1 MERLA
6 FDGVLV
12 AGGPGRRWACVK
24 VPVFVPGLFGRRGRI
39 PVLGTV
45 NGHRFRA
52 AIHSGSD
59 GGFFVVVPRSA
70 CAAAGIATGDRVAIT
85 LERDDVSREQ
95 APPTTAPS

>member
-12 AGGPGRRWACVK
+12 TGGPGSRWTCVK

-52 AIHSGSD
+52 AIHSGGD
-59 GGFFVVVPRSA
+59 GGFFVVIPRSA
-70 CAAAGIATGDRVAIT
+70 CAAAGVGAGDRVAVT
-85 LERDDVSREQ
+85 LERDDTVRGDPRP
-95 APPTTAPS
+95 ATAPN

>member
-6 FDGVLV
+6 FEGVLV
-12 AGGPGRRWACVK
+12 AGGPGRRWTCVK

-59 GGFFVVVPRSA
+59 GGFFVVVPRLA
-70 CAAAGIATGDRVAIT
+70 REAAGIRAGDRVAVT
-85 LERDDVSREQ
+85 LERDDAARVDS
-95 APPTTAPS
+95 APGPTPN

>member
-6 FDGVLV
+6 FEGVLV
-12 AGGPGRRWACVK
+12 AGGPGRRWTCVK

-45 NGHRFRA
+45 NGHGFRA
-52 AIHSGSD
+52 AIHSGGD

-70 CAAAGIATGDRVAIT
+70 REAAGISAGDRVAVT
-85 LERDDVSREQ
+85 LERDDAARVDPSPGP
-95 APPTTAPS
+95 APN